1 MSNKKSPVAKTKV
14 NKTKDGQA
22 TKQAQ
27 AANKLKIKTKLDN
40 KFLNEYLMKH
50 EGKEKVAKSIPK
62 VKELYN
68 FTLVD
73 EKENEKC
80 MKELYFEKKTKGEFP
95 TIEEYYKYINTGM
108 IGFFTDYNDY
118 INELKKEKTI
128 KETPPLTLEQK
139 KSLED
144 TSRYSL
150 TENGWIKEY
159 PMKYNG
165 GNNFFSSIINWF
177 KNLFK

>member
-1 MSNKKSPVAKTKV
+1 MSNKKSSVAKTKV

-27 AANKLKIKTKLDN
+27 ATNKLKIKTKLDN

-50 EGKEKVAKSIPK
+50 EGKETVDKPIPK

-68 FTLVD
+68 MYD
-73 EKENEKC
+73 
-80 MKELYFEKKTKGEFP
+80 
-95 TIEEYYKYINTGM
+95 
-108 IGFFTDYNDY
+108 DY
-118 INELKKEKTI
+118 INELEKEKTI
-128 KETPPLTLEQK
+128 KGTPPLTLEQK

-144 TSRYSL
+144 TARYVLS
-150 TENGWIKEY
+150 ENGWIKEY
-159 PMKYNG
+159 PMRYTG

>member
-50 EGKEKVAKSIPK
+50 EGKEKVVKSIPK

-68 FTLVD
+68 MYDDIPTSSDFLNILKD
-73 EKENEKC
+73 ECKKKYTEESLIKSQVALAQAMQKLEIEKITARNTFKVEN
-80 MKELYFEKKTKGEFP
+80 T
-95 TIEEYYKYINTGM
+95 
-108 IGFFTDYNDY
+108 
-118 INELKKEKTI
+118 
-128 KETPPLTLEQK
+128 KETPPLALEQK
-139 KSLED
+139 KVLEN

-159 PMKYNG
+159 PMRYTG

>member
-1 MSNKKSPVAKTKV
+1 MSNKKSSVAKTKV

-27 AANKLKIKTKLDN
+27 ATN

-50 EGKEKVAKSIPK
+50 EGKETVAKSKK
-62 VKELYN
+62 VKVQLDSNPY
-68 FTLVD
+68 LLSKV
-73 EKENEKC
+73 EN
-80 MKELYFEKKTKGEFP
+80 T
-95 TIEEYYKYINTGM
+95 
-108 IGFFTDYNDY
+108 
-118 INELKKEKTI
+118 

-144 TSRYSL
+144 VSKYVLS
-150 TENGWIKEY
+150 ENGWIEY
-159 PMKYNG
+159 PIRYTGRYTG